1 MRKANGT
8 KEANATKADEG
19 GDGRS
24 EKKASV
30 HSWFAASGIV

>member
-1 MRKANGT
+1 MLKANGT

-19 GDGRS
+19 ATDAR
-24 EKKASV
+24 KKASV

>member
-24 EKKASV
+24 EKSFC
-30 HSWFAASGIV
+30 S

>member
-24 EKKASV
+24 EKASV